1 MNNVVTTIHDL
12 IALRKEPWVA
22 EGCKKYYK
30 KHLKTIIEQSVIL
43 LSNSEYTKQDIINF
57 YPEAEDK
64 IFVTH
69 LAASPVFRMLPH
81 NHDFLTEYN
90 IPNYSNYLLTVGE
103 FQARKNHFGILTA
116 FENVAASNSNLHLI
130 IIGQTAK
137 RNQVYIDTL
146 RNKIEQSPFNDR
158 IRLLNDISTDQLVK
172 FYNNAMGF
180 LYFSFYEGFGL
191 PIIEAMQCKC
201 PVVSSNTTS
210 MKEIADGAALLIDPY
225 NQESMIDATRKLVTD
240 EQIRFSLQ
248 EAGLHRAA
256 RYSWEKTAK
265 LTFESY
271 VEAFKKL
278 MPNS

>member
-1 MNNVVTTIHDL
+1 
-12 IALRKEPWVA
+12 
-22 EGCKKYYK
+22 
-30 KHLKTIIEQSVIL
+30 
-43 LSNSEYTKQDIINF
+43 
-57 YPEAEDK
+57 
-64 IFVTH
+64 
-69 LAASPVFRMLPH
+69 MLPH